1 MNGRT
6 LFAVAVAAAW
16 LGWPGP
22 AGAQSSSLYQAGAAR
37 GTPPADGYAF
47 QSSPPPAEDGV
58 WAAGRRVDVVPLS
71 THLIEQR
78 SLIGVAIDRPRPIRP
93 HDLITIIVRE
103 SKNYQ
108 SNATANNEKKWN
120 VAGALKQWLK
130 FYPGPQLGRQDFT
143 VHGTPSAVLNWD
155 NKFQG
160 TAQDQRQDAFTTRIT
175 GQIVD
180 VKPNGIVVIEA
191 KKHEKHDEEELTLT
205 LTGTCRAADISPDN
219 TILSTQIHDLN
230 INEVQTGA
238 VRDTTRRGWIPRLV
252 DFLRPF

>member
-1 MNGRT
+1 MSYRVIMA
-6 LFAVAVAAAW
+6 LAAAVW
-16 LGWPGP
+16 FAS
-22 AGAQSSSLYQAGAAR
+22 AGQAIAQSSSLYQTNSSRSASAQEGVV
-37 GTPPADGYAF
+37 F
-47 QSSPPPAEDGV
+47 QSSSPPVEDGM
-58 WAAGRRVDVVPLS
+58 WAAGRRVDTVPLS
-71 THLIEQR
+71 TRIIEHR
-78 SLIGVAIDRPRPIRP
+78 SLIGVAIERPRPIQP

-120 VAGALKQWLK
+120 VAGDLKQWLK
-130 FYPGPQLGRQDFT
+130 LYPGNQLGRQDFS

-175 GQIVD
+175 GQVVD
-180 VKPNGIVVIEA
+180 VKPNGTVVIEA
-191 KKHEKHDEEELTLT
+191 RKHEKHDEEELTLT

-219 TILSTQIHDLN
+219 TILSTQVHDLN